1 MSGVETLRAIIA
13 ANRAGAPRGIASW
26 CTAHP
31 DTLRAVLRAHLD
43 VTGPILIEATC
54 NQVNQ
59 DGGYT
64 GMNPA
69 QFRSFAEGLARDEG
83 IGPQRLI
90 LGGDHLGPNPW
101 RHLPAAE
108 AMEAARQ
115 MVKAYAQAGFEKI
128 HLDASMACA
137 DDGLLGEEIMAERA
151 AELCAAA
158 EAAAALPPAYVIGT
172 EVPVP
177 GGETDAL
184 HAISVTRPEAVKRTY
199 ELHADAFRSRGLG
212 DALSRVIAL
221 VVQPGVD
228 FDNANVTL
236 FNAANARA
244 LTGAAEE
251 LPGALFEAH
260 STDYQT
266 EPCLADLVAG
276 HFAILKVG
284 PELTF
289 AYREAIFAMAA
300 IEERI
305 PLTARSN
312 VIGVI
317 DDVMNRDDRDWR
329 PYVPVGENQRAA
341 KLSGLSDRVRYYWP
355 NAEIAQAVRQ
365 LQENIDRKPAP
376 RGLVLQYAGE
386 ACLDRPELPLS
397 RRIIDSRLGAVARK
411 YLSACGALST
421 GTQASA

>member
-1 MSGVETLRAIIA
+1 MSGLETLRTIIA

-31 DTLRAVLRAHLD
+31 DTLRAILRAHLD

-59 DGGYT
+59 NGGYT

-69 QFRSFAEGLARDEG
+69 QFRSFAEGLARGEG
-83 IGPQRLI
+83 IDPQRLI

-101 RHLPAAE
+101 RHLPASD

-137 DDGLLGEEIMAERA
+137 DDGLLSEETMAERA

-158 EAAAALPPAYVIGT
+158 EAAAVTPAAYVIGT
-172 EVPVP
+172 EVPIP

-184 HAISVTRPEAVKRTY
+184 EAISVTRPEAVKRTY

-212 DALSRVIAL
+212 DALSRIVAL

-228 FDNANVTL
+228 FDNGNVTL
-236 FNAANARA
+236 FNAAKARA
-244 LTGAAEE
+244 LTAAAGE
-251 LPGALFEAH
+251 LRGALFEAH

-266 EPCLADLVAG
+266 EQCLSDLVAG

-300 IEERI
+300 IEEQLAPRS
-305 PLTARSN
+305 RSN
-312 VIGVI
+312 VISVI
-317 DDVMNRDDRDWR
+317 DDAMNHDDRNWR
-329 PYVPVGENQRAA
+329 TYVPAGEQQRAS
-341 KLSGLSDRVRYYWP
+341 KLFGLSDRVRYYWP
-355 NAEIAQAVRQ
+355 NTEIAQAVAR
-365 LQENIDRKPAP
+365 LQENIDRQSVP
-376 RGLVLQYAGE
+376 RGLVQQYAGHD
-386 ACLDRPELPLS
+386 CLERPGVPLS
-397 RRIIDSRLGAVARK
+397 RRIIASKVGSVARK
-411 YLSACGALST
+411 YLSACGALNA